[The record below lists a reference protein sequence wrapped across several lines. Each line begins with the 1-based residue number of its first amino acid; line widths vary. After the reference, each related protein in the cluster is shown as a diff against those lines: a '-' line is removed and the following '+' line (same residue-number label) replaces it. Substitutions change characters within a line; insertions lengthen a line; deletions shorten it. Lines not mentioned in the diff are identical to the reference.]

1 MSSSESGGVSA
12 RLHFAGVGGSGMS
25 ALALFEVL
33 RGGRASGSDR
43 AFDEGQHPELRR
55 QLEAAG
61 VVIVPQDGSFT
72 AASHGPCEALVVST
86 AVEESVP
93 DVAAA
98 RVAQVP
104 ILHRSELLARHVAGH
119 RSVAVTG
126 TSGKSTVTGM
136 IFDILRAAGLAP
148 GLLTGGALA
157 ELVARG
163 EPGNVAAPGPAP
175 DGGPPWLVVEAD
187 ESDGSL
193 VRYEPWLG
201 LVLNLGLDHKQPDE
215 ILAMFRTFRARTRGP
230 FVAAADANLADLR
243 DGAVLYGAEPDAAA
257 APFRAVDLRLQPA
270 EAAFRL
276 GDDVFALTQPGRHNV
291 LNATAAI
298 AACAQLGL
306 RPADMAA
313 PLRRFGG
320 IARRF
325 QSLGRAGGVEVI
337 DDFAHNPDKLA
348 AALATARGRLTGDG
362 RVLAVFQPHG
372 YGPTRFLKTALI
384 EAFAAHLAPTDVLW
398 LPEIFFAGG
407 TVTRDISSADLA
419 RGIANAGRDARFG
432 AERDRL
438 PPLIAAEA
446 RPGDLVLVM
455 GARDPSL
462 TGFARDCLRELAA
475 RTAG

>member
-1 MSSSESGGVSA
+1 
-12 RLHFAGVGGSGMS
+12 MS

-43 AFDEGQHPELRR
+43 AFDQGQHPELRR
-55 QLEAAG
+55 QLEDAG
-61 VVIVPQDGSFT
+61 VAILPQDGSFT
-72 AASHGPCEALVVST
+72 AAAHGPCEALVVST
-86 AVEESVP
+86 AVEDSVP

-98 RVAQVP
+98 RTAGVP
-104 ILHRSELLARHVAGH
+104 VLHRSELLARHVAGH
-119 RSVAVTG
+119 RTLAVTG

-136 IFDILRAAGLAP
+136 IYEILRALGLAP

-175 DGGPPWLVVEAD
+175 DGGLPWLVVEAD

-230 FVAAADANLADLR
+230 FVAGADANLADLHA
-243 DGAVLYGAEPDAAA
+243 GAVLFGAEPDAAG
-257 APFRAVDLRLQPA
+257 APFRATGVHLQPA
-270 EAAFRL
+270 GVSFRL
-276 GDDVFALTQPGRHNV
+276 GDDAFTLGQPGRHNV

-298 AACAQLGL
+298 AACAQAGL

-325 QSLGRAGGVEVI
+325 QSVGRAGGVEVI

-348 AALATARGRLTGDG
+348 AALATAHGRVGPGG

-372 YGPTRFLKTALI
+372 YGPTRFLKDALVD
-384 EAFAAHLAPTDVLW
+384 AFTAHLAPGDVLW

-419 RGIANAGRDARFG
+419 AGIARGGREARFSAGRDAL
-432 AERDRL
+432 A
-438 PPLIAAEA
+438 PLIAAEA

-462 TGFARDCLRELAA
+462 TAFARDCLRELGA
-475 RTAG
+475 RGAG

>member
-1 MSSSESGGVSA
+1 MGSAPA

-43 AFDEGQHPELRR
+43 AFDQGQHPELRR
-55 QLEAAG
+55 QLEDAG
-61 VVIVPQDGSFT
+61 VVVLPQDGSFT
-72 AASHGPCEALVVST
+72 AAEHGPCAGLVVST
-86 AVEESVP
+86 AVEETVP

-98 RVAQVP
+98 RAARVP
-104 ILHRSELLARHVAGH
+104 VLHRSELLARHVASH
-119 RSVAVTG
+119 RSLAVTG

-136 IFDILRAAGLAP
+136 VFEILRALGLAP

-157 ELVARG
+157 DLAARG

-175 DGGPPWLVVEAD
+175 DGGTPWLVVEAD
-187 ESDGSL
+187 ESDGSV

-215 ILAMFRTFRARTRGP
+215 ILAMFRTFRVRTRGP
-230 FVAAADANLADLR
+230 FVAAADANLAEVQA
-243 DGAVLYGAEPDAAA
+243 GAVLFGAEPDAAA
-257 APFRAVDLRLQPA
+257 APFRAVDIRLSPRRS
-270 EAAFRL
+270 AFRL
-276 GDDVFALTQPGRHNV
+276 GDHEFELSQPGRHNV

-313 PLRRFGG
+313 PLLAFGG

-325 QSLGRAGGVEVI
+325 QSVGQAGGVEVI

-348 AALATARGRLTGDG
+348 AALATAHGRLTGGG

-372 YGPTRFLKTALI
+372 YGPTRFLKDALV
-384 EAFAAHLAPTDVLW
+384 EAFTTHLAPDDVLW

-419 RGIANAGRDARFG
+419 RGITSGGRDARFEG
-432 AERDRL
+432 RRAAL
-438 PPLIAAEA
+438 APLIAAEA

-462 TGFARDCLRELAA
+462 TGFARECLEALAGRA
-475 RTAG
+475 ADRT